1 MSYAK
6 TKAMTATMP
15 STPKKLAETPDGTVG
30 LGSTVGLDSTI
41 ELATEKQGSFW
52 LDLALRGISIAGFFG
67 LWYAVSLIN
76 AHVWH
81 IFNPILLPTPH
92 EVLEAAIKLTFSGEL
107 PRDIAASLSRV
118 MFGFLVAAVLGV
130 GLGTLI
136 GRSRTI
142 EKLLEPALELM
153 RPIPPLAFLPV
164 FVLWFGIGESSKIA
178 FITYSAFFP
187 IFMTTNEGIKFVDI
201 LLIRAA
207 QTLGASEAQIFR
219 SVVLPAALP
228 SIITG
233 LRIGFAQCLFVIV
246 AAEFIAADSG
256 LGFLINDSRSFFL
269 MSNMLV
275 GAATIGLLGFVFN
288 SLLRRLEA
296 RLLQWREEAR
306 GP

>member
-1 MSYAK
+1 
-6 TKAMTATMP
+6 MTATAAP
-15 STPKKLAETPDGTVG
+15 STTEKLAESADGTVG
-30 LGSTVGLDSTI
+30 LGGTVGEDSTI
-41 ELATEKQGSFW
+41 ATATRKRGTFW
-52 LDLALRGISIAGFFG
+52 IDLGLRSVSIVGFF
-67 LWYAVSLIN
+67 LVWYAVALLN
-76 AHVWH
+76 AHVWRM
-81 IFNPILLPTPH
+81 FNPILLPPPH
-92 EVLEAAIKLTFSGEL
+92 EVLKAAIDLTASGEL
-107 PRDIAASLSRV
+107 PRDIAASLYRV
-118 MFGFLVAAVLGV
+118 VLGFLVAAVLGV
-130 GLGTLI
+130 ALGTLI

-164 FVLWFGIGESSKIA
+164 FVLWFGVGESSKVA
-178 FITYSAFFP
+178 FITYAAFFP
-187 IFMTTNEGIKFVDI
+187 IFTTTTEGIKFVDI

-207 QTLGASEAQIFR
+207 QTLGASEREIFR
-219 SVVLPAALP
+219 LVVLPAALP

-233 LRIGFAQCLFVIV
+233 LRVGFAQCLFVIV

-275 GAATIGLLGFVFN
+275 GAAVIGLVGFVFN

-296 RLLQWREEAR
+296 RLLSWREDAR

>member
-1 MSYAK
+1 MS
-6 TKAMTATMP
+6 ATGP
-15 STPKKLAETPDGTVG
+15 STSDRLAASADGTVG
-30 LGSTVGLDSTI
+30 LGSTVGPDSTI
-41 ELATEKQGSFW
+41 DIATREQGTFW
-52 LDLALRGISIAGFFG
+52 TDLALRSVSIVGFFA
-67 LWYAVSLIN
+67 LWYAASLIN
-76 AHVWH
+76 LYVLRM
-81 IFNPILLPTPH
+81 FNPTLLPTPH
-92 EVLEAAIKLTFSGEL
+92 DVLIAAVQLTMSGEL
-107 PRDIAASLSRV
+107 PRDIAASLYRV
-118 MFGFLVAAVLGV
+118 VLGFLVAAVLGV

-142 EKLLEPALELM
+142 EKLMEPALELM

-164 FVLWFGIGESSKIA
+164 FVLWFGIGESSKVA

-187 IFMTTNEGIKFVDI
+187 IFTTTTEGIKFVDI

-207 QTLGASEAQIFR
+207 QTLGATEREIFR
-219 SVVLPAALP
+219 LVVLPAALP

-233 LRIGFAQCLFVIV
+233 MRVGFAQCLFVIV

-275 GAATIGLLGFVFN
+275 GAATIGLIGFVFN

-296 RLLQWREEAR
+296 RLLRWREDAR

>member
-1 MSYAK
+1 MAAHVSSS
-6 TKAMTATMP
+6 P
-15 STPKKLAETPDGTVG
+15 EQLAEAADGTVG
-30 LGSTVGLDSTI
+30 LGSTAAPGGPLTTASEKKGSAWIDLGLRSV
-41 ELATEKQGSFW
+41 
-52 LDLALRGISIAGFFG
+52 SIAGFFA
-67 LWYAVSLIN
+67 LWYALSLIN
-76 AHVWH
+76 AHLWRV
-81 IFNPILLPTPH
+81 FNPILLPSPDA
-92 EVLEAAIKLTFSGEL
+92 VLAAAIQLTLSGEL
-107 PRDIAASLSRV
+107 PRDVAASLSRV
-118 MFGFLVAAVLGV
+118 VLGFLVAAALGV

-136 GRSRTI
+136 GRSRKL
-142 EKLLEPALELM
+142 EKLLDPALEMM

-164 FVLWFGIGESSKIA
+164 FVLWFGIGEWSKIA

-187 IFMTTNEGIKFVDI
+187 IFTTTSEGIKYVDI

-207 QTLGASEAQIFR
+207 QTLGASERAIFR
-219 SVVLPAALP
+219 RVVLPAALP

-233 LRIGFAQCLFVIV
+233 LRVGFAQCLFVIV

-275 GAATIGLLGFVFN
+275 GAATIGLIGFAFN

-296 RLLQWREEAR
+296 RLLRWREDAR

>member
-1 MSYAK
+1 MIA
-6 TKAMTATMP
+6 TKS
-15 STPKKLAETPDGTVG
+15 STSERLAQSADGTVG
-30 LGSTVGLDSTI
+30 LGGDASLDSTI
-41 ELATEKQGSFW
+41 DIASRKRRSFW
-52 LDLALRGISIAGFFG
+52 SDLALRSISITGFFA

-76 AHVWH
+76 SDVYRV
-81 IFNPILLPTPH
+81 FNPILLPPPH
-92 EVLEAAIKLTFSGEL
+92 KVLEAGIELTRSGDL
-107 PRDIAASLSRV
+107 PRDIAASMSRV
-118 MFGFLVAAVLGV
+118 VLGFLVAAVLGL

-153 RPIPPLAFLPV
+153 RPVPPLAFLPV
-164 FVLWFGIGESSKIA
+164 FVLWFGIGEASKVA

-187 IFMTTNEGIKFVDI
+187 IFTTTTEGIKFVDI

-207 QTLGASEAQIFR
+207 QTLGASEREIFR
-219 SVVLPAALP
+219 LVVLPAAMP

-275 GAATIGLLGFVFN
+275 GAAVIGLIGFVFN
-288 SLLRRLEA
+288 NLLRRLEGI
-296 RLLQWREEAR
+296 LLRWREEAR
-306 GP
+306 AT